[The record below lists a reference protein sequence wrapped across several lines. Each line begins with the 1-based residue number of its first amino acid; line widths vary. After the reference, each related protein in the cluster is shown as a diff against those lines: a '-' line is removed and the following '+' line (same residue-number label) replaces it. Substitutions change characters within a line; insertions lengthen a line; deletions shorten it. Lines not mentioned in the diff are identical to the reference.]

1 MKELVEMLEMEISRI
16 KEEQED
22 YHAEGNSADYYSQ
35 TLYGKIKGL
44 EIAIQTVKKAQA
56 KPPSGGLRW
65 DGYPL
70 TEEPSQ
76 EDRRPPRHDS
86 SHP

>member
-1 MKELVEMLEMEISRI
+1 MKTLVEMLEMEISRI

-44 EIAIQTVKKAQA
+44 EIAIQTVKKA
-56 KPPSGGLRW
+56 
-65 DGYPL
+65 
-70 TEEPSQ
+70 
-76 EDRRPPRHDS
+76 
-86 SHP
+86 